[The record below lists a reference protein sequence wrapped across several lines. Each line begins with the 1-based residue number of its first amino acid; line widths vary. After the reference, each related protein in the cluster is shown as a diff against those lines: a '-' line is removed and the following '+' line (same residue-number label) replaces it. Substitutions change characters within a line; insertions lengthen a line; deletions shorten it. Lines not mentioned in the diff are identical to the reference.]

1 MLADMGL
8 SADANDDTRHISLA
22 AGDLK
27 IDVEVGL
34 VELDQLCDFAI
45 RNNSRRGFLIVSRVL
60 GRHLPVKPSIMQA
73 AFNQLSSTIPC
84 NLPGPVIFIGMAETA
99 ICLGQGVHAAWQR
112 STGRQDTLY
121 IHTTRQQVTA
131 RVVATFE
138 EPHSHATS
146 HIIYEPS
153 DDDRRS
159 LFYAAR
165 SLVLVDD
172 EASTGTTLLNLAAA
186 LVTPMP
192 FLERIHTAVLTD
204 WSADESYAQRMPKPT
219 TATSLLK
226 GRLKY
231 HPSPDAKLERS
242 SSQVPVAALGYMRA
256 HKNYGRLGIQGIP
269 LTIDDY
275 LPNLGDGLCRRFL
288 VLGTGEFVYPPF
300 LLAARLEALGHDVEV
315 QATTRSPIHLGGAIR
330 SVIELI
336 DNYATGVPNFLYNV
350 APVSGRRVLICHE
363 TPVGSID
370 PSFTGML
377 NAECIFFGEES

>member
-1 MLADMGL
+1 MLTDLGL
-8 SADANDDTRHISLA
+8 SADANDDTRFISLA
-22 AGDLK
+22 GGDLS
-27 IDVEVGL
+27 INVEAGS

-45 RNNSRRGFLIVSRVL
+45 RNNSRRGFLVVSRVL
-60 GRHLPVKPSIMQA
+60 GRHLPVKPSTMQA
-73 AFNQLSSTIPC
+73 SFNQLSSTIPY
-84 NLPGPVIFIGMAETA
+84 NLPGPVVFIGMAETA
-99 ICLGQGVHAAWQR
+99 ICLGQSVHEAWQR

-121 IHTTRQQVTA
+121 IHTTRQQVMA

-153 DDDRRS
+153 GADHRS

-172 EASTGTTLLNLAAA
+172 EASTGTTFLNLAAA
-186 LVTPMP
+186 LMKPMP
-192 FLERIHTAVLTD
+192 LLERIHTAVLAD
-204 WSADESYAQRMPKPT
+204 WSAAENYTQRMPKPSA
-219 TATSLLK
+219 ATNLLK
-226 GRLKY
+226 GRLTY
-231 HPSPDAKLERS
+231 HPRPVTNLERS
-242 SSQVPVAALGYMRA
+242 TSKIPVAALGRMRT
-256 HKNYGRLGIQGIP
+256 HQNYGRLGIQGIP

-275 LPNLGDGLCRRFL
+275 LPDLGNGLRQRFL

-300 LLAARLEALGHDVEV
+300 LLAARLESLGHDVEV
-315 QATTRSPIHLGGAIR
+315 QATTRSPIHLGGAIH
-330 SVIELI
+330 SMIELT

-350 APVSGRRVLICHE
+350 TPASERRVLICHE

-370 PSFTGML
+370 PAFTDML